1 MKVSDRNFEKLSR
14 IDQFHWHSVIP
25 ERDQLQ
31 SLRVGDPYGRTTEV
45 KMFMSILRFQTSI
58 TDGYHRLVV
67 GVFDTIA
74 LDT

>member
-31 SLRVGDPYGRTTEV
+31 SLRVGDPYGGTTD
-45 KMFMSILRFQTSI
+45 K
-58 TDGYHRLVV
+58 
-67 GVFDTIA
+67 
-74 LDT
+74 